1 MRSQVQLKHVGE
13 RGKKKAGKKSWPKH
27 EALCLT
33 GQGFVH
39 DWVGNE
45 ELLRFSVLGSRSSL
59 LTYNDMWAREEGK
72 GRLGNCEPSEEAL
85 KCNTQMWW
93 SMERAVQKG
102 LMQTQVGL
110 IFLAATSNSWLTLDL
125 ALTEITR
132 FFFHRNSFKSPHTHN
147 LQVTRKM
154 SV

>member
-1 MRSQVQLKHVGE
+1 MRSQVQLKHGGE
-13 RGKKKAGKKSWPKH
+13 SGKKKAGKRSWPKH
-27 EALCLT
+27 EALCLI

-39 DWVGNE
+39 DLVGNE
-45 ELLRFSVLGSRSSL
+45 VLLRFSMLGSRSGP
-59 LTYNDMWAREEGK
+59 LTYNDMRAREEGE
-72 GRLGNCEPSEEAL
+72 GRLGNCEPSEEAV

-125 ALTEITR
+125 ALTEITTS
-132 FFFHRNSFKSPHTHN
+132 FFFTGILSSLPTLTIYK
-147 LQVTRKM
+147 
-154 SV
+154 

>member
-1 MRSQVQLKHVGE
+1 MRSQVQLKHVGK
-13 RGKKKAGKKSWPKH
+13 RGKKKAGKSWPKP

-39 DWVGNE
+39 GLIGSE
-45 ELLRFSVLGSRSSL
+45 ELLRFSVLGSRSGPF
-59 LTYNDMWAREEGK
+59 TYNDMWAREEGK
-72 GRLGNCEPSEEAL
+72 GRLGNCEPSEEAV

-110 IFLAATSNSWLTLDL
+110 ILLAATSNSWLTLDL

-132 FFFHRNSFKSPHTHN
+132 SFFSQDFFQVSPHSQFT
-147 LQVTRKM
+147 
-154 SV
+154 SD